1 MANIVNLDRVSKGY
15 GAAGRLLTDVSL
27 GLDDADRIGVVG
39 LNGAG
44 KSTLLRLLTK
54 QEDPDDGRV
63 THRRDLRVL
72 WLPQQLTLAPDATV
86 RDVVLGTAWLDEGMG
101 AEHEW
106 AGDAGVR
113 GILDGL
119 GMPHLGLDQ
128 PVGPMSGGERRRVA
142 LAALLVRDSDLL
154 ILDEPTNHLDVG
166 GVDWLARH
174 LVGRKGALVVVTHDR
189 WFLDAVCTTTWE
201 VADQTVRAYEG
212 GFAAWTLA
220 RAERERVAAATEARR
235 QNLLRKEIAWLRRG
249 PPARTSKPQ
258 FRIDAA
264 NALIAD
270 VPPARDTMSLQ
281 RMATSRLGKQ
291 VYDLENV
298 ELHAG
303 PKEILR
309 DVTWLVGPGDRIAI
323 LGANGAG
330 KTTLLRMLA
339 GITRPDGGRL
349 GTGST
354 VRPAFLSQELT
365 ELPGHLR
372 VLEAVEEV
380 ARRVQLGDRE
390 VSAAQLA
397 EVFGFD
403 DRRLWTPVSDL
414 SGGERRRLQMLRLL
428 AGEPNVLLFDEP
440 TNDLDTDTL
449 ASLEDLLD
457 SWPGTIIVASHDRYL
472 IERVT
477 DTAYGMFGDG
487 RLVHLPGGVDEY
499 LARTAERAGS
509 PPGRRAPDRRARRP
523 ARGWHVR
530 RRGPPGPQGAD
541 PAGTAARQA
550 RPARDHAAR
559 SARGGR
565 HRLRPGRRVGHPAQ
579 GSARRTG
586 ADRGELDDPR
596 RGPAGELTGPGT
608 PARGPCAASHRHMR
622 DNRRRHLPHGVGD
635 TDMAHTPV
643 NHPARPIYRAIGGLT
658 GLYLVVFG
666 VLGIIASTGNEI
678 LAQDDTRVLGQGTNL
693 GFSLLSVLLGIVVL
707 VGTALGRNIDVAINQ
722 WLAYALMVI
731 SLAGLAFI
739 RTDAN
744 IFNFSITTVVVV
756 MTAALVLLMVGMY
769 GKVGTEDEA
778 EAFQKARLVL

>member
-27 GLDDADRIGVVG
+27 GLDDSDRIGVVG

-54 QEDPDDGRV
+54 QEEPDDGRV
-63 THRRDLRVL
+63 THRRDLRAL
-72 WLPQQLTLAPDATV
+72 WLPQQLTLAPEATV

-113 GILDGL
+113 AILDGL

-142 LAALLVRDSDLL
+142 LAALLVRDADLL

-281 RMATSRLGKQ
+281 RMAVSRLGKQ
-291 VYDLENV
+291 VYELENV

-309 DVTWLVGPGDRIAI
+309 DTSWLVGPGDRIAI

-354 VRPAFLSQELT
+354 VRPAFLSQELS
-365 ELPGHLR
+365 ELPGQLR

-390 VSAAQLA
+390 VSASQLA

-477 DTAYGMFGDG
+477 DSAYGMFGDG

-509 PPGRRAPDRRARRP
+509 ARAGVASTS
-523 ARGWHVR
+523 VS
-530 RRGPPGPQGAD
+530 
-541 PAGTAARQA
+541 AAPSGSGMSAAEVRQA
-550 RPARDHAAR
+550 RKELTRLERQLGKLDQREATLLDQLAAD
-559 SARGGR
+559 ATDYAK
-565 HRLRPGRRVGHPAQ
+565 VA
-579 GSARRTG
+579 
-586 ADRGELDDPR
+586 ELDTQLKDLR
-596 RGPAGELTGPGT
+596 AERERIEESWMTLAE
-608 PARGPCAASHRHMR
+608 
-622 DNRRRHLPHGVGD
+622 DLPE
-635 TDMAHTPV
+635 T
-643 NHPARPIYRAIGGLT
+643 
-658 GLYLVVFG
+658 
-666 VLGIIASTGNEI
+666 
-678 LAQDDTRVLGQGTNL
+678 
-693 GFSLLSVLLGIVVL
+693 
-707 VGTALGRNIDVAINQ
+707 
-722 WLAYALMVI
+722 
-731 SLAGLAFI
+731 
-739 RTDAN
+739 
-744 IFNFSITTVVVV
+744 
-756 MTAALVLLMVGMY
+756 
-769 GKVGTEDEA
+769 
-778 EAFQKARLVL
+778 

>member
-113 GILDGL
+113 AILDGL

-174 LVGRKGALVVVTHDR
+174 LVGRKGSLVVVTHDR
-189 WFLDAVCTTTWE
+189 WFLDAVCTDTWE
-201 VADQTVRAYEG
+201 VADQTVRVYEG
-212 GFAAWTLA
+212 GFAAWILA

-354 VRPAFLSQELT
+354 VRPAFLSQELA

-449 ASLEDLLD
+449 AALEDLLD

-499 LARTAERAGS
+499 LARTAERAGTVRVGAN
-509 PPGRRAPDRRARRP
+509 PTTAPT
-523 ARGWHVR
+523 
-530 RRGPPGPQGAD
+530 GP
-541 PAGTAARQA
+541 TASGMSAAEVRQA
-550 RPARDHAAR
+550 RKDLTRLERQLAKLDQREVVLLDQLAAEATDYARVA
-559 SARGGR
+559 
-565 HRLRPGRRVGHPAQ
+565 
-579 GSARRTG
+579 
-586 ADRGELDDPR
+586 ELDTQLKDLR
-596 RGPAGELTGPGT
+596 AERERIEESWMALAE
-608 PARGPCAASHRHMR
+608 
-622 DNRRRHLPHGVGD
+622 DLPE
-635 TDMAHTPV
+635 
-643 NHPARPIYRAIGGLT
+643 
-658 GLYLVVFG
+658 
-666 VLGIIASTGNEI
+666 S
-678 LAQDDTRVLGQGTNL
+678 
-693 GFSLLSVLLGIVVL
+693 
-707 VGTALGRNIDVAINQ
+707 
-722 WLAYALMVI
+722 
-731 SLAGLAFI
+731 
-739 RTDAN
+739 
-744 IFNFSITTVVVV
+744 
-756 MTAALVLLMVGMY
+756 
-769 GKVGTEDEA
+769 
-778 EAFQKARLVL
+778 

>member
-72 WLPQQLTLAPDATV
+72 WLPQQLTLAPEATV
-86 RDVVLGTAWLDEGMG
+86 RDVVLGTAWLAEGMG

-106 AGDAGVR
+106 AGDSGVR
-113 GILDGL
+113 AILDGL

-189 WFLDAVCTTTWE
+189 WFLDAVCTNTWE

-281 RMATSRLGKQ
+281 RMAVSRLGKQ
-291 VYDLENV
+291 VYELENV

-309 DVTWLVGPGDRIAI
+309 DTSWLVGPGDRIAI

-372 VLEAVEEV
+372 VLEAVEDV

-390 VSAAQLA
+390 VSASQLA

-509 PPGRRAPDRRARRP
+509 PRAGVTSTSAPGAPS
-523 ARGWHVR
+523 G
-530 RRGPPGPQGAD
+530 GGM
-541 PAGTAARQA
+541 TAAEVRQA
-550 RPARDHAAR
+550 RKELTRLERQLSKLDQRETTLLDQLAADATDYARVA
-559 SARGGR
+559 
-565 HRLRPGRRVGHPAQ
+565 
-579 GSARRTG
+579 
-586 ADRGELDDPR
+586 ELDTQLKDLR
-596 RGPAGELTGPGT
+596 AERERIEESWMTLAE
-608 PARGPCAASHRHMR
+608 
-622 DNRRRHLPHGVGD
+622 DLPE
-635 TDMAHTPV
+635 
-643 NHPARPIYRAIGGLT
+643 
-658 GLYLVVFG
+658 
-666 VLGIIASTGNEI
+666 S
-678 LAQDDTRVLGQGTNL
+678 
-693 GFSLLSVLLGIVVL
+693 
-707 VGTALGRNIDVAINQ
+707 
-722 WLAYALMVI
+722 
-731 SLAGLAFI
+731 
-739 RTDAN
+739 
-744 IFNFSITTVVVV
+744 
-756 MTAALVLLMVGMY
+756 
-769 GKVGTEDEA
+769 
-778 EAFQKARLVL
+778 

>member
-54 QEDPDDGRV
+54 QEEPDDGRV

-86 RDVVLGTAWLDEGMG
+86 RDVVLGTAWLVEGMG

-113 GILDGL
+113 NILDGL

-142 LAALLVRDSDLL
+142 LAALLVRDADLL

-281 RMATSRLGKQ
+281 RMAVSRLGKQ
-291 VYDLENV
+291 VYELTDV

-339 GITRPDGGRL
+339 GITRPEGGRL
-349 GTGST
+349 TTGST
-354 VRPAFLSQELT
+354 VRPAFLSQELA
-365 ELPGHLR
+365 ELPGQLR

-449 ASLEDLLD
+449 AALEDLLD

-499 LARTAERAGS
+499 LARAAERAGAT
-509 PPGRRAPDRRARRP
+509 RA
-523 ARGWHVR
+523 G
-530 RRGPPGPQGAD
+530 
-541 PAGTAARQA
+541 GTAASAPAGPATSGMSAAEVRQA
-550 RPARDHAAR
+550 RKELTRLERQLGKLDQREATLLDQLAADATDYARVA
-559 SARGGR
+559 
-565 HRLRPGRRVGHPAQ
+565 
-579 GSARRTG
+579 
-586 ADRGELDDPR
+586 ELDTQLKDLR
-596 RGPAGELTGPGT
+596 AERERIEESWMTLAEELPEG
-608 PARGPCAASHRHMR
+608 
-622 DNRRRHLPHGVGD
+622 
-635 TDMAHTPV
+635 
-643 NHPARPIYRAIGGLT
+643 
-658 GLYLVVFG
+658 
-666 VLGIIASTGNEI
+666 
-678 LAQDDTRVLGQGTNL
+678 
-693 GFSLLSVLLGIVVL
+693 
-707 VGTALGRNIDVAINQ
+707 
-722 WLAYALMVI
+722 
-731 SLAGLAFI
+731 
-739 RTDAN
+739 
-744 IFNFSITTVVVV
+744 
-756 MTAALVLLMVGMY
+756 
-769 GKVGTEDEA
+769 
-778 EAFQKARLVL
+778 

>member
-15 GAAGRLLTDVSL
+15 GAAGPLLTDVSL

-72 WLPQQLTLAPDATV
+72 WLPQQLTLAPEATV
-86 RDVVLGTAWLDEGMG
+86 RDVVLGTAWLGQSMG

-113 GILDGL
+113 AILDGL

-309 DVTWLVGPGDRIAI
+309 GVTWLVGPGDRIAI

-330 KTTLLRMLA
+330 KTTLLRLLA

-354 VRPAFLSQELT
+354 VRPAFLSQELA

-449 ASLEDLLD
+449 AALEDLLD

-477 DTAYGMFGDG
+477 DTAYALFGDG

-499 LARTAERAGS
+499 LARTAERAGPS
-509 PPGRRAPDRRARRP
+509 RAGVTPSAAP
-523 ARGWHVR
+523 S
-530 RRGPPGPQGAD
+530 
-541 PAGTAARQA
+541 GTSATGMSAAEVRQA
-550 RPARDHAAR
+550 RKELTRLERQLGKLDQREVTLLDQLAADATDYARVA
-559 SARGGR
+559 
-565 HRLRPGRRVGHPAQ
+565 
-579 GSARRTG
+579 
-586 ADRGELDDPR
+586 ELDTQLKDLR
-596 RGPAGELTGPGT
+596 AERERIEETWMTLAE
-608 PARGPCAASHRHMR
+608 
-622 DNRRRHLPHGVGD
+622 DLPE
-635 TDMAHTPV
+635 
-643 NHPARPIYRAIGGLT
+643 
-658 GLYLVVFG
+658 
-666 VLGIIASTGNEI
+666 S
-678 LAQDDTRVLGQGTNL
+678 
-693 GFSLLSVLLGIVVL
+693 
-707 VGTALGRNIDVAINQ
+707 
-722 WLAYALMVI
+722 
-731 SLAGLAFI
+731 
-739 RTDAN
+739 
-744 IFNFSITTVVVV
+744 
-756 MTAALVLLMVGMY
+756 
-769 GKVGTEDEA
+769 
-778 EAFQKARLVL
+778 

>member
-86 RDVVLGTAWLDEGMG
+86 RDVVLGTAWLGEGMG

-113 GILDGL
+113 NILDGL

-281 RMATSRLGKQ
+281 RMAVSRLGKQ
-291 VYDLENV
+291 VYELENV

-309 DVTWLVGPGDRIAI
+309 DATWLVGPGDRIAI

-354 VRPAFLSQELT
+354 VRPAFLSQELA

-449 ASLEDLLD
+449 AALEDLLD

-499 LARTAERAGS
+499 LARTAERAGAT
-509 PPGRRAPDRRARRP
+509 RA
-523 ARGWHVR
+523 GST
-530 RRGPPGPQGAD
+530 GPVA
-541 PAGTAARQA
+541 PAGPTTGGMSAAEVRQA
-550 RPARDHAAR
+550 RK
-559 SARGGR
+559 
-565 HRLRPGRRVGHPAQ
+565 
-579 GSARRTG
+579 
-586 ADRGELDDPR
+586 
-596 RGPAGELTGPGT
+596 ELTRLERQLGKLDQREVT
-608 PARGPCAASHRHMR
+608 LLDQLAADATDYAKVADLDTQLKDLRAERERIEETWMTLAE
-622 DNRRRHLPHGVGD
+622 DLPE
-635 TDMAHTPV
+635 
-643 NHPARPIYRAIGGLT
+643 
-658 GLYLVVFG
+658 
-666 VLGIIASTGNEI
+666 S
-678 LAQDDTRVLGQGTNL
+678 
-693 GFSLLSVLLGIVVL
+693 
-707 VGTALGRNIDVAINQ
+707 
-722 WLAYALMVI
+722 
-731 SLAGLAFI
+731 
-739 RTDAN
+739 
-744 IFNFSITTVVVV
+744 
-756 MTAALVLLMVGMY
+756 
-769 GKVGTEDEA
+769 
-778 EAFQKARLVL
+778 

>member
-54 QEDPDDGRV
+54 QEGPDDGRV

-72 WLPQQLTLAPDATV
+72 WLPQQLTLAPEATV
-86 RDVVLGTAWLDEGMG
+86 RDVVLGTAWLGEGMG

-113 GILDGL
+113 NILDGL

-220 RAERERVAAATEARR
+220 RVERERVAAATEARR

-281 RMATSRLGKQ
+281 RMAVSRLGKQ
-291 VYDLENV
+291 VYELTDV

-303 PKEILR
+303 PKEILS
-309 DVTWLVGPGDRIAI
+309 DATWLVGPGDRIAI

-339 GITRPDGGRL
+339 GITRPDGGRFT
-349 GTGST
+349 TGST
-354 VRPAFLSQELT
+354 VRPAFLSQELA

-372 VLEAVEEV
+372 VLEAVEEI

-449 ASLEDLLD
+449 AALEDLLD

-509 PPGRRAPDRRARRP
+509 ARV
-523 ARGWHVR
+523 GSTVSV
-530 RRGPPGPQGAD
+530 G
-541 PAGTAARQA
+541 PAGPSVGGMSAAEVRQA
-550 RPARDHAAR
+550 RKELTRLERQLGKLDQRETTLLDQLAAQATDYARVA
-559 SARGGR
+559 
-565 HRLRPGRRVGHPAQ
+565 
-579 GSARRTG
+579 
-586 ADRGELDDPR
+586 ELDTQLKDLR
-596 RGPAGELTGPGT
+596 AEREGIEESWMTLAEELPEG
-608 PARGPCAASHRHMR
+608 
-622 DNRRRHLPHGVGD
+622 
-635 TDMAHTPV
+635 
-643 NHPARPIYRAIGGLT
+643 
-658 GLYLVVFG
+658 
-666 VLGIIASTGNEI
+666 
-678 LAQDDTRVLGQGTNL
+678 
-693 GFSLLSVLLGIVVL
+693 
-707 VGTALGRNIDVAINQ
+707 
-722 WLAYALMVI
+722 
-731 SLAGLAFI
+731 
-739 RTDAN
+739 
-744 IFNFSITTVVVV
+744 
-756 MTAALVLLMVGMY
+756 
-769 GKVGTEDEA
+769 
-778 EAFQKARLVL
+778 